1 MSRVRPLVLVGA
13 AAVAGAAVT
22 LAAGAAAGMPPRDL
36 GRLLP
41 LLLPGAAAALTGAAV
56 APRLLARASL
66 RRRLVAV
73 AVVGVAVAA
82 VSLAAVVTGMF
93 ASAHDALLAAVVL
106 AYAGATGVATAVA
119 VGRMSVAAVGR
130 LAGTAGALGEGDL
143 DARVGP
149 LQADRE
155 LTELGRVLDGMASRL
170 QASIAR
176 EREVEARRRDL
187 MTAVSHDLRTPL
199 AGLRA
204 MVEAIDEGVV
214 ADAPTLRRYVAE
226 MRRAVNSLTRL
237 VDDLFEL
244 ARVDAGAIERETQRV
259 RLEDVVRSAVAEV
272 EGQAKEKGLA
282 VETALEG
289 AGDVMI
295 SPRLLRVVQN
305 LLHNAVRHTP
315 ADGTV
320 RVEAMCE
327 PGGLRL
333 AVEDNGEGIAPQALP
348 HVFEPFWQGNSARS
362 GNGSGLGLALAKR
375 IVEALGGRIEVR
387 SEPTRGARFAV
398 WIPERA

>member
-93 ASAHDALLAAVVL
+93 ASGHDALLAAVVL

-320 RVEAMCE
+320 RVEAVCE

>member
-1 MSRVRPLVLVGA
+1 MTSVRPLVLVGT

-41 LLLPGAAAALTGAAV
+41 LLLPGAAAGLLSAAV
-56 APRLLARASL
+56 VPRLLARASL
-66 RRRLVAV
+66 RCRFVTV
-73 AVVGVAVAA
+73 AVVGVVVAA
-82 VSLAAVVTGMF
+82 VSLAAVVAGMF
-93 ASAHDALLAAVVL
+93 ASGHDALLAAVVL

-119 VGRMSVAAVGR
+119 VGRRSVAAVGR
-130 LAGTAGALGEGDL
+130 LAATAGALGRGDL

-149 LQADRE
+149 LPADRE
-155 LTELGRVLDGMASRL
+155 LTELGRVLDDMASRL

-187 MTAVSHDLRTPL
+187 ITAVSHDLRTPL

-214 ADAPTLRRYVAE
+214 ADAPTLRRYVEE
-226 MRRAVNSLTRL
+226 MRRAVDSLTRL
-237 VDDLFEL
+237 VEDLFEL

-272 EGQAKEKGLA
+272 QGQAKEKGLA

-295 SPRLLRVVQN
+295 SPRLLRVLQN

-320 RVEAMCE
+320 RVEAVCE

-348 HVFEPFWQGNSARS
+348 HVFEPFWQGDPARS

-398 WIPERA
+398 WIPQRA

>member
-1 MSRVRPLVLVGA
+1 VTNVRPLVLVGT

-22 LAAGAAAGMPPRDL
+22 LAAGAAAGMPSRDL

-41 LLLPGAAAALTGAAV
+41 LLLPGAAAGLSGAAV
-56 APRLLARASL
+56 VPRLLAGASL
-66 RRRLVAV
+66 RGRFVAV

-93 ASAHDALLAAVVL
+93 ASGHDVLLAAVVL
-106 AYAGATGVATAVA
+106 AYAGATGVATAAA

-155 LTELGRVLDGMASRL
+155 LMELGRVLDDMASRL

-214 ADAPTLRRYVAE
+214 ADAPTLRRYMAE
-226 MRRAVNSLTRL
+226 MRRAVDSLTRL

-244 ARVDAGAIERETQRV
+244 AQVDAGAIERETQRV

-295 SPRLLRVVQN
+295 SPRLLRVLQN

-320 RVEAMCE
+320 RVEAARE

-348 HVFEPFWQGNSARS
+348 HVFEPFWQGDPARS